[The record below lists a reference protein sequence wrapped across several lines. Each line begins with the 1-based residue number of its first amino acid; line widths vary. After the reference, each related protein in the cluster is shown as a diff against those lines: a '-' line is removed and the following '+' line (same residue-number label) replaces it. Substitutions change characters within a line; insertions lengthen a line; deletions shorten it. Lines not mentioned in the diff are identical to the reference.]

1 MQVDISLHNISLCQ
15 SDLSDIDQL
24 DGNTSLN
31 SRPKNRRLIQ
41 NASVAHHLPVVS
53 VCNMRSLF
61 PKVSNFKIDFF
72 ERSVDFSLCCEVWEK
87 AESKYHMSEIE
98 KMLEVDGL
106 QYFSSTRP
114 RGKRGGGARGCYH
127 CKYREIS
134 D

>member
-1 MQVDISLHNISLCQ
+1 MCLGTCASVPGECRTGPPNLISDDENSLDDFVQVDISLYNISLCQ

-98 KMLEVDGL
+98 KM
-106 QYFSSTRP
+106 F
-114 RGKRGGGARGCYH
+114 
-127 CKYREIS
+127 
-134 D
+134 